1 MTRLFVSLALV
12 LALAVAAFGAAAAL
26 NVNAGNLQA
35 GMAYVGQC
43 DSGGVDVAFTTA
55 FQNGDIYVT
64 GVTVSNIHAN
74 CNNRTL
80 TVWLTDSSGNS
91 IATGSTVI
99 TGAALTVTVTVDTTP
114 DVKASDVY
122 DVHVLIS

>member
-26 NVNAGNLQA
+26 NVNAGDLQA
-35 GMAYVGQC
+35 GAVTDLEC
-43 DSGGVDVAFTTA
+43 DTDGVTVDFTTN

-64 GVTVSNIHAN
+64 GVTVSGIHEDCFN
-74 CNNRTL
+74 QTL
-80 TVWLTDSSGNS
+80 TVWLTDSAGSP
-91 IATGSTVI
+91 IADGSTTIDSNSEEVG
-99 TGAALTVTVTVDTTP
+99 TYP
-114 DVKASDVY
+114 HVKASQVY